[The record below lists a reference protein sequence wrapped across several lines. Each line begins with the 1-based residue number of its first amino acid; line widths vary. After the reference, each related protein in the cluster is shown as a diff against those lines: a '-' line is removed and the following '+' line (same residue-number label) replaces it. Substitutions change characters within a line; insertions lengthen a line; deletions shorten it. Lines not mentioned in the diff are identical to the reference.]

1 MYLIFTDYSLDY
13 VQEIYN
19 TFVNAHA
26 NNELDDAVKL
36 LKDITPMAMNSM
48 LIKQPR
54 EEAIVK
60 RRERKAMVVMDVPP
74 TVPG

>member
-1 MYLIFTDYSLDY
+1 
-13 VQEIYN
+13 
-19 TFVNAHA
+19 
-26 NNELDDAVKL
+26 
-36 LKDITPMAMNSM
+36 MAMNSM